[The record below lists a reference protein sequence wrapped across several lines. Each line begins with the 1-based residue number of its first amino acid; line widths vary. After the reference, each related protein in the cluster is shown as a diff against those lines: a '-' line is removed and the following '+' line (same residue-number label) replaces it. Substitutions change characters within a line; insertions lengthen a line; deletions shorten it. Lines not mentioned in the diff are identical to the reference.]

1 MQINK
6 DLELPFEY
14 SWNLVK
20 FLLAFVIL
28 IIVGLIIY
36 KFLQD
41 KIKRISQRITLPY
54 VKSWY
59 IRKLQ
64 NLLLAV
70 TNNKIELREAY
81 LQLSNIIRN
90 FIAKATGINV
100 LNLSKKEIAALRMDN
115 LSTLMEEYY
124 PPEFSKYSTGDIIS
138 SIRKAMDVIQVWK

>member
-20 FLLAFVIL
+20 FLLAFLIL

-36 KFLQD
+36 KFLHD

-70 TNNKIELREAY
+70 TNNKIELRDAY

-115 LSTLMEEYY
+115 LSALMEEYY